1 MTYKL
6 FGHDVSASKTMKD
19 VGKVSAGVAGGI
31 GASWAASKI
40 GDFAKSSMQQF
51 ESLGQT
57 TLKLQRYMGG
67 SAEDASRLAHAFTM
81 TGVDSDTASKG
92 LGILSKHLAANDKAA
107 KSLGISFQDSSGKVK
122 PMNELLPQIAEK
134 FKNMPA
140 GAEKSALAMKLFGKN
155 GMAMLPFLNKGSAGI
170 QELMKESDALGTTL
184 TGKDLDA
191 VKEYTKAKRQW
202 SEAIKGVQVSLGKN
216 LYPVLT
222 SLATKL
228 LPLLLPKLQQLAT
241 HFGDIGPII
250 DKNWPQ
256 IESTLNNVGKAL
268 ERSGKWI
275 GFLWEQFNKLP
286 APVKELIAML
296 AIAQKTG
303 ALSIAFKGLDLAK
316 NLLSKVTGMS
326 VQAGIV
332 KVNGPST
339 PTPDKG
345 SPGGPLS
352 KAGWATAIAGFLGSP
367 VLVAAL
373 VAAVAGTALTY
384 YVSNRKT
391 PGQTVDETPGSPGQI
406 TFGGTFNGGGGIT
419 SPGWSDRDIARQVAL
434 QVKLAKVVRDTTK
447 SHFERIRALMK
458 LRDMGTREIQSL
470 KDQGASTEKVNA
482 KTEQW
487 RQTLYAQAKSLG
499 WSDQQI
505 EKYTRRLGSVPKQVH
520 TSITAEVIN
529 DAVGTATGWITTLT
543 GIPTNVK
550 TELTANKVEDSM
562 RAVTDWV
569 STLTGIPT
577 TKTTRLLA
585 DTATAVT
592 DVANFITGIPTSKT
606 VNIVSQ
612 TASAATAIANLINS
626 LPANLNTTVGVAMQ
640 TAGDIA
646 AALRQAIPATMN
658 TTVNVS
664 NTAAAL
670 ATAVS
675 YWTGIRNRI
684 PSRHDTAAYL
694 NAGPAANEAVKLANW
709 ISAKIPSQRTQS
721 AYMNAGP
728 AANEAVKLA
737 NWIGAKLRS
746 HTIPIYANIGPAA
759 NSALALAD
767 KIKQVFGSSARS
779 ASISSV
785 AAMTVSPSSS
795 AVSMARTGTTVVN
808 VNVTGSVFGNKEQM
822 ARTVVAALQD
832 ARNRGLQLD
841 LAR

>member
-170 QELMKESDALGTTL
+170 QELMAQSDALGTTL

-303 ALSIAFKGLDLAK
+303 ALSIAFKGLDIAK
-316 NLLSKVTGMS
+316 NLFAKVAGMS
-326 VQAGIV
+326 VQAAV
-332 KVNGPST
+332 VNVNGKGGVPGKTGGIPVGTIGGALGVVGFTAAFIYAVQQLASGDTMRKLKETNGNLST
-339 PTPDKG
+339 LSGSYAAMANAGAWSGYSDKKVKQQIETEVE
-345 SPGGPLS
+345 L
-352 KAGWATAIAGFLGSP
+352 ATA
-367 VLVAAL
+367 
-373 VAAVAGTALTY
+373 
-384 YVSNRKT
+384 
-391 PGQTVDETPGSPGQI
+391 
-406 TFGGTFNGGGGIT
+406 
-419 SPGWSDRDIARQVAL
+419 
-434 QVKLAKVVRDTTK
+434 VRDGTK
-447 SHFERIRALMK
+447 SRFERIRALNK

-487 RQTLYAQAKSLG
+487 RQTLAAQAKSLG

-505 EKYTRRLGSVPKQVH
+505 EKYSRRLGSVPKKVY
-520 TSITAEVIN
+520 TSITAEIIN

-585 DTATAVT
+585 DTATAAT
-592 DVANFITGIPTSKT
+592 DVADFINGIPTYKT
-606 VNIVSQ
+606 FNIVSQ

-646 AALRQAIPATMN
+646 AALRKAIPATMN
-658 TTVNVS
+658 TTVNVT
-664 NTAAAL
+664 NTATAL
-670 ATAVS
+670 AAAVT

-684 PSRHDTAAYL
+684 PSRRDTAAYINTTQAANTAVEL
-694 NAGPAANEAVKLANW
+694 ANWIKTWIPSKRTQSAYMSTGPAANEAVKLANW
-709 ISAKIPSQRTQS
+709 ID
-721 AYMNAGP
+721 
-728 AANEAVKLA
+728 V
-737 NWIGAKLRS
+737 KLRS

-779 ASISSV
+779 ASMSSV
-785 AAMTVSPSSS
+785 SAMTVSPSSS